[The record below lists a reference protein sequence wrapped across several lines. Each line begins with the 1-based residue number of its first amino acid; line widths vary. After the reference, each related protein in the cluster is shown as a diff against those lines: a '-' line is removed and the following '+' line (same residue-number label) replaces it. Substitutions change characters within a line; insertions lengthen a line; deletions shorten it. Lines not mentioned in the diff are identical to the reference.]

1 MDLVREALLKLGKED
16 ESAEDILFTAEGA
29 KAKKDITDIIVK
41 LLGCDDC
48 NKNDFK
54 IDPKKNEALSKNKS
68 NAYKIEYFLN
78 TAGAERRPRELRDIK
93 HDYQTIKIKASSDL
107 EALEQAFLIQT
118 EEDYY
123 DGIFEDYGVEDT
135 VEGLKDYFDSI
146 DVSEGSPIICRVLRG
161 STVIYD
167 SGITKDQLLGELDES
182 TEKGEK
188 CVLCGKEIKGHGNN
202 PAPVKD
208 SGRCCDDCNKKV
220 VIPARIKAVGAGKL
234 NESKIKK
241 YPQRALAQ
249 LKKLLPYDWD
259 YGMSDA
265 KGEEIVLELFSKA
278 AEEVAGEK
286 VEDISPSL
294 QDGRGRV
301 TVYFSNGNVGSWD
314 FEMEQDAAFKAVEDA
329 GDWQDVYDSLVKFVK
344 DNMQIEYE
352 LDESVTKKFANEKFK
367 KSSGAVEAKEDP
379 QVLPRFEDK
388 KKKVSES
395 LDNEEDEMGYMVVFG
410 NDPDNFDEVRDFSK
424 VFDTEE
430 EAVQFIKDELAL
442 SDYRFAIVDEEEPS
456 GSGRTFTVNPQ
467 GEVEEVTGN
476 YWKYS
481 YTDYED
487 DEENYEDYYTVVE
500 LDETGDFIGGL
511 KDFTNENDAIEYAD
525 SLDVPAGVQYLYYDE
540 ETDRY
545 EEDDIIYYN
554 AEAKKMG
561 LDESLD
567 SKEIHENSG
576 DKHHRCKKGKSK
588 FRRDNFKFD
597 DDFYGEC
604 IHKDCDEDDD
614 EEIKMI
620 FDDDPTISY

>member
-1 MDLVREALLKLGKED
+1 MKEQILNEHKSAQKTIGRLASKSLMDLVREVLLKLGKED

-107 EALEQAFLIQT
+107 KALEQAFLIQT

-220 VIPARIKAVGAGKL
+220 VIPARMKAIK
-234 NESKIKK
+234 NEEFKE
-241 YPQRALAQ
+241 
-249 LKKLLPYDWD
+249 
-259 YGMSDA
+259 SD
-265 KGEEIVLELFSKA
+265 
-278 AEEVAGEK
+278 
-286 VEDISPSL
+286 
-294 QDGRGRV
+294 
-301 TVYFSNGNVGSWD
+301 
-314 FEMEQDAAFKAVEDA
+314 
-329 GDWQDVYDSLVKFVK
+329 
-344 DNMQIEYE
+344 
-352 LDESVTKKFANEKFK
+352 
-367 KSSGAVEAKEDP
+367 GAVEAKEEP
-379 QVLPRFEDK
+379 VVLP
-388 KKKVSES
+388 
-395 LDNEEDEMGYMVVFG
+395 
-410 NDPDNFDEVRDFSK
+410 
-424 VFDTEE
+424 
-430 EAVQFIKDELAL
+430 
-442 SDYRFAIVDEEEPS
+442 
-456 GSGRTFTVNPQ
+456 
-467 GEVEEVTGN
+467 
-476 YWKYS
+476 
-481 YTDYED
+481 
-487 DEENYEDYYTVVE
+487 E
-500 LDETGDFIGGL
+500 LDESCDC
-511 KDFTNENDAIEYAD
+511 K
-525 SLDVPAGVQYLYYDE
+525 
-540 ETDRY
+540 
-545 EEDDIIYYN
+545 
-554 AEAKKMG
+554 
-561 LDESLD
+561 DES
-567 SKEIHENSG
+567 
-576 DKHHRCKKGKSK
+576 SK
-588 FRRDNFKFD
+588 FNRDSFKFD

-604 IHKDCDEDDD
+604 AHKDCDEDED
-614 EEIKMI
+614 EEIEMI